1 MPLQIFVKARSTG
14 TWHELP
20 ADRVPEGKPLSLA
33 DLGDPVGNDIPAA
46 IQFGGTCPENP
57 KPVEEGYTNKPEI
70 ELPKAEVQPE
80 AQEGSTSDITTETTG
95 EAPQVKKRKR

>member
-33 DLGDPVGNDIPAA
+33 DLGDPVVNDIPAA

-70 ELPKAEVQPE
+70 ELPKVQPA
-80 AQEGSTSDITTETTG
+80 AQEGRTSDTTS
-95 EAPQVKKRKR
+95 EATDEVPQS